1 MFILLFITGI
11 IFIYIINYMFNVG
24 MQAYSLFD
32 SVPYYLNEYIMT
44 DIIPY
49 FIICM
54 SCYFVSKK
62 YKKGNSSAVINGFF
76 SGVFLFL
83 LLFTFVENKAG
94 KYLDF
99 LNIYETYDHTG
110 LFVFAVLIN
119 IISFIKTTS
128 NKNEKTE
135 INKEENR
142 IVNPEEKIV
151 KKLNIIATDFYK
163 LNIIGFI
170 STIPVVVFRIIYYM
184 TKQSI

>member
-32 SVPYYLNEYIMT
+32 SVPYYLNEYIMI

-62 YKKGNSSAVINGFF
+62 YKKENSSAGINGFF

-83 LLFTFVENKAG
+83 IIFTFVENKAG

-99 LNIYETYDHTG
+99 LNIY
-110 LFVFAVLIN
+110 
-119 IISFIKTTS
+119 
-128 NKNEKTE
+128 
-135 INKEENR
+135 
-142 IVNPEEKIV
+142 
-151 KKLNIIATDFYK
+151 
-163 LNIIGFI
+163 
-170 STIPVVVFRIIYYM
+170 
-184 TKQSI
+184 